1 MHGQV
6 VKLERRRIVAR
17 IGDRYVHA
25 PRSRFIPV
33 KKTND
38 LLLLWSDVYAL
49 DEAYLPRLASTLNEP
64 PLVNLEDRYYALISD
79 LRLRFA
85 HGAPSLVAAS
95 SFRVSGDVH
104 FGRNVAVYGNVCI
117 DHRGPEPLYIPDGT
131 QLTEA
136 AP

>member
-1 MHGQV
+1 MGSVLALFRGAQALRV
-6 VKLERRRIVAR
+6 
-17 IGDRYVHA
+17 
-25 PRSRFIPV
+25 PRNRFIPV

-49 DEAYLPRLASTLNEP
+49 DEAYLPRLASTLSKP

-85 HGAPSLVAAS
+85 HGAPSLAAAS
-95 SFRVSGDVH
+95 SFQVSGDVH

-117 DHRGPEPLYIPDGT
+117 DHRGPDPLYIPDGAK
-131 QLTEA
+131 LTEPA
-136 AP
+136 M